1 MNFLAIHT
9 QKLTGPARQLQN
21 RQLHDTIKRQGRT
34 GPVFAY
40 RGEFCVE
47 NLIFSLNATLP
58 IFLVMVAGGI
68 LGRLGFLPREFCK
81 ASDKLTFKIT
91 LPIMLFLDMSDVD
104 MRHDFQP
111 KFVLFCFGATLISI
125 LVIWGL
131 ARALLRDK
139 TIIGEFVQASY
150 RSSAAVLGVAFIQ
163 NIYGDAGMAPLMILG
178 SVPLFNIF
186 AVLILMIEAPGEQR
200 ATPRPGQLLYGV
212 VTNPILLGIVAGTVF
227 SLLPVELPTIA
238 DKTLNSLASLTTP
251 LALLS
256 IGASFE
262 GTKAL
267 QKAGPTLVA
276 ALLKTVGLSAIF
288 IPCAVV
294 LGFREKELVALLI
307 MLGSPTTPSSYV
319 MAKNMGHEGVL
330 TASTV
335 AATTLLSALTLTA
348 WIFILHGG
356 GWL

>member
-1 MNFLAIHT
+1 M
-9 QKLTGPARQLQN
+9 
-21 RQLHDTIKRQGRT
+21 
-34 GPVFAY
+34 
-40 RGEFCVE
+40 E

-58 IFLVMVAGGI
+58 VFLVMVAGGI
-68 LGRLGFLPREFCK
+68 LGKLGFLPKEFCK
-81 ASDKLTFKIT
+81 ASDKLTFKVT
-91 LPIMLFLDMSDVD
+91 LPIMLFLDMADVD
-104 MRHDFQP
+104 MAHDFEP

-125 LVIWGL
+125 LVIWAL
-131 ARALLRDK
+131 ARTFMRDK

-186 AVLILMIEAPGEQR
+186 AVLILMIESPQEQHE
-200 ATPRPGQLLYGV
+200 APRPAQLLYGV
-212 VTNPILLGIVAGTVF
+212 ITNPILLGIIAGTIF
-227 SLLPVELPTIA
+227 SLLPVELPVIA
-238 DKTLNSLASLTTP
+238 EKTLDSLASLTTP

-262 GTKAL
+262 GPKAL
-267 QKAGPTLVA
+267 KKAGSTLVA
-276 ALLKTVGLSAIF
+276 ALIKTVGLSAIF
-288 IPCAVV
+288 IPCALA
-294 LGFREKELVALLI
+294 LGFRAKELIALLV

-330 TASTV
+330 TASAI
-335 AATTLLSALTLTA
+335 AATTLLSALTLTG